1 METTPENRYENLKLE
16 HQLSFPLYACA
27 KEVIKKYRTF
37 LEEIN
42 LTYTQ
47 YITMMVM
54 WEYRTISAKEIGEK
68 LYLDSGTLTPVLKS
82 LAAKGYVTRQRSAED
97 ERVLIVDVTEVG
109 MKLRDEALEVPSHV
123 STCVDLTK
131 EESETLYNLLY
142 KILAGLGGDE
152 E

>member
-1 METTPENRYENLKLE
+1 MEKKYEKLKLE

-54 WEYRTISAKEIGEK
+54 WENKTISAKEIGEK

-82 LAAKGYVTRQRSAED
+82 LAAKGYVTRQRSTED
-97 ERVLIVDVTEVG
+97 ERVLIVDVTEAG
-109 MKLRDEALEVPSHV
+109 MKLRDEALQVPSHV
-123 STCVDLTK
+123 STGIDLTK